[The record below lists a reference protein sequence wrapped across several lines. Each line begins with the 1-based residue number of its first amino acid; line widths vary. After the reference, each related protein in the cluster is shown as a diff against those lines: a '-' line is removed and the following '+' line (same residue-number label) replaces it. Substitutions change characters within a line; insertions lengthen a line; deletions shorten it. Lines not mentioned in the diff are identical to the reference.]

1 MESPKIET
9 TYAVVPMCYAYS
21 TPGVEYHE
29 GWTKIG
35 YTEIDVAKRIYQ
47 QTHTA
52 GIRPKEEWRGEA
64 VFQDGSNVAFKD
76 KDFHVYLR
84 KNNIEQEEEFDNEW
98 FKINGPESKD
108 MYDEFRGN
116 HGIVDKLDAV
126 VEYRLR
132 KEQEEA
138 VKATLNYMKSHK
150 GGEFLWN
157 CKPRFGKT
165 LSVYDLIQKMEKVKT
180 ILIVTNR
187 PAVASSWFSDYQKFM
202 GIESGFRFVSEVDVL
217 KNTNGVLSCKEYGY
231 AIMNSDSKFR
241 LQFVSLQD
249 LKGSIYFGGQHDKL
263 KEVADLYWD
272 LLVIDEAHE
281 AVDTFKTDVAFDRI
295 NRGFTLHL
303 SGTPFKAM
311 AMEKFNED
319 AIFSWTYA
327 DEQKA
332 KAAWDDNSEFENPYA
347 DLPQINLF
355 TYKMSDIVKE
365 DIKQGVDIEG
375 ENVEF
380 AFDLNEFFSTNAS
393 GNFIYDSSVDKFLN
407 ALTSQKKFPF
417 SSKKLRDE
425 LKHTFWLLQ
434 RVDSCKALARKLKV
448 HPVFKDYHVV
458 LAAGDGRLEKEEE
471 IENSYK
477 KVKDA
482 IKNYD
487 KTITLSVEQLTTGV
501 TVPEWSA
508 VMMLSNC
515 NSSTKYI
522 QAAFRAQNP
531 CLVYE
536 NKHFERKQNCYI
548 FDFDPAR
555 TLIIYEEFANDLS
568 KETAAGKGDSG
579 ERKKNIRELLN
590 FFPVIGEDENGELIQ
605 LDEERVLTIP
615 RKLKSTEVVNRG
627 FMSNYLFQNISNVF
641 SAPKI
646 VEDILSN
653 FEPVSEPKGKQFKIK
668 EDGVQEIEVDEN
680 GEVVVNELKV
690 NEAAEELFGKK
701 IYDTSSNVD
710 YAVNKLDKN
719 KGTKK
724 TASEELKEAISED
737 AVKDIIEKVKDNYSK
752 DLKVTDI
759 KKLQKKI
766 TNETNKVVD
775 KSFSDYDIDRKL
787 LIKDREIK
795 LKKAK
800 EYGKSKKEI
809 NLEFDKKEK
818 ILSDEFKEKLTNAV
832 NDTLNNSKLT
842 AVETAE
848 KTVSENLRQTKEE
861 QVRDHLRGFSRTIPS
876 FLMAYGD
883 KNVRLENF
891 DKIVPA
897 DVFKEVTSV
906 SIEEFKFLRDGG
918 DYVDEET
925 GKTKHYDGE
934 LFDPIVFNDSV
945 VEFMNLKDKL
955 KNYFDESAIEDIFDY
970 VPPQKTNQIFT
981 PKRIVRQMVD
991 MLEKE
996 NPGCY
1001 DDPDKTFADLYM
1013 KSGLYIA
1020 EIVKRLFNS
1029 KSIKKKFPDERK
1041 RLEHIFKNQV
1051 YGLAPTEIIYKI
1063 STNYILGFNDKN
1075 KNIKHNFKLLD
1086 ALPYAK
1092 EGTLDKKLDEI
1103 YKKK

>member
-1 MESPKIET
+1 MKSPKIET
-9 TYAVVPMCYAYS
+9 SYSVVPMCYGYS
-21 TPGVEYHE
+21 TPEIKRHD

-35 YTEIDVAKRIYQ
+35 YTEKDVTARIKE

-52 GIRPKEEWRGEA
+52 DVIAKEEWRGEA
-64 VFQDGSNVAFKD
+64 VFTDGSNKAFTD
-76 KDFHVYLR
+76 KQFHCYLR
-84 KNNIEQEEEFDNEW
+84 KNKIEQEEDKNNEW
-98 FKINGPESKD
+98 FHIDGPASKS
-108 MYDEFRGN
+108 MFDEFKGN
-116 HGIVDKLDAV
+116 HGIVDKLNAV

-138 VKATLNYMKSHK
+138 VKATLKYMETHK
-150 GGEFLWN
+150 DGEFLWN

-165 LSVYDLIQKMEKVKT
+165 LAVYDFVKKMVCAKNV
-180 ILIVTNR
+180 LVVTNR
-187 PAVASSWFSDYQKFM
+187 PAVATSWYSDYLKFM
-202 GIESGFRFVSEVDVL
+202 GIESGYRFVSEVEVL
-217 KNTNGVLSCKEYGY
+217 KNTNGVLSEEEYKIVCNKGD
-231 AIMNSDSKFR
+231 NNLRFE
-241 LQFVSLQD
+241 FVSLQN
-249 LKGSIYFGGQHDKL
+249 LKGSIYFGGKKDKL
-263 KEVADLYWD
+263 KEIVEIDWD

-295 NRGFTLHL
+295 NRRFTLHL

-311 AMEKFNED
+311 TMEKFDED

-393 GNFIYDSSVDKFLN
+393 GNFIYDSSVEKFLN

-417 SSKKLRDE
+417 SSKELRDE

-434 RVDSCKALARKLKV
+434 RVDSCKALARKLKA

-458 LAAGDGRLEKEEE
+458 LAAGDGRLDKEEE

-482 IKNYD
+482 INKHD

-515 NSSTKYI
+515 SSSTKYI

-536 NKHFERKQNCYI
+536 DKHFERKQNCYI

-579 ERKKNIRELLN
+579 KRKKNIRELLN

-646 VEDILSN
+646 VEDILNN
-653 FEPVSEPKGKQFKIK
+653 FEPVSEPKGKQFKLK

-680 GEVVVNELKV
+680 GEVIVSEIKV
-690 NEAAEELFGKK
+690 NEVAEELFGEK
-701 IYDTSSNVD
+701 IYDTSGNVD

-719 KGTKK
+719 KGTNK
-724 TASEELKEAISED
+724 TASEALKEAINED

-766 TNETNKVVD
+766 TNETNRVVD

-787 LIKDREIK
+787 LIKEREIK

-809 NLEFDKKEK
+809 NQEFDKKEK

-842 AVETAE
+842 AVEIAK
-848 KTVSENLRQTKEE
+848 KTVNESLRQTKED

-891 DKIVPA
+891 EKIVPS

-925 GKTKHYDGE
+925 GKTGHYDGE

-955 KNYFDESAIEDIFDY
+955 KNYFDESATEDIFDY